1 MNRKHRKLYLL
12 LTTLVLAFVIPFIA
26 VKSIIKINAGTT
38 ATPVSGLYMKVK
50 ADDSLAV
57 GDKVLIASTSGD
69 VMSGAGGNPGYLF
82 GTTDGFYM
90 SNYHHAGHQQDS
102 DDRIYASFSNILE
115 FEVCQ
120 GSRPGTF
127 AFKSTLSQIGA
138 SERNVTAYLAYC
150 PDDSSCH
157 HYYGIQYWACRTGFD
172 DSVNKD
178 NAAWE
183 VSYDEEHGISLMRN
197 YAANACLKYRSGYS
211 ARIWFGLEGQDP
223 NNTTDINIY
232 KKVTGSTILDVEGP
246 TKKNYIQGEN
256 IDLSGL
262 SFTFRYNDG
271 TYTRDEIIYYDDEAS
286 DLFTFP
292 SKVYNYGTE
301 NYQVEYLGNKF
312 NVSLTVLDYA
322 YKKIDTTLDDYSGII
337 TLISSGYSDYY
348 VPNGLA
354 IGGSETPSKIFTD
367 NLRENGAYFSR
378 FYGAISGETWNEAA
392 SFMISFDGYNYY
404 IKNYGGQYLRRDGDG
419 TVILSN
425 LKGDPIRF
433 VLVDGVTY
441 IRLVDTNEALCLS
454 GTNYLKYSADS
465 TYALMVYAASLKQD
479 AITEINTYANL
490 IDDTVKSSDKGRYFN
505 ETDWGYIK
513 QEFNKLSPLAQAY
526 IKNIYY
532 NHNSE
537 TAGSIEDMI
546 DVYDNTVTR
555 YGVSGEY
562 QYDDFMDRKVS
573 YAYVNYVEGLIND
586 IGIVTVDKAD
596 LINDAYEAYWH
607 LTYEQRSKI
616 SSDLEQKLED
626 AKEQLKVLMV
636 SITPLQQE
644 AIVGEYT
651 YVRFIFILN
660 GYNELTSSDFENQ
673 LTIILDEGL
682 SSEKTI
688 VRTPNAYNK
697 LTASGETYVA
707 TVGED
712 EYAFDNA
719 INNDD
724 IYIIYVIKFTTSK
737 YTGHNVKASLIYN
750 ETEYKTSGY
759 DFI

>member
-57 GDKVLIASTSGD
+57 GDKVLIASTSRN

-90 SNYHHAGHQQDS
+90 SDYHHEGHLQDS
-102 DDRIYASFSNILE
+102 DDRIYASNSNILE

-150 PDDSSCH
+150 PDNGSCH

-172 DSVNKD
+172 DSVSKD

-286 DLFTFP
+286 DLFTFQ
-292 SKVYNYGTE
+292 SKVYNYGTQ

-322 YKKIDTTLDDYSGII
+322 YKKIDTALDDYSGIVVFI
-337 TLISSGYSDYY
+337 WHRGSDY
-348 VPNGLA
+348 
-354 IGGSETPSKIFTD
+354 STPSGVVSGETLNIY
-367 NLRENGAYFSR
+367 NNVRENGDYFST
-378 FYGAISGETWNEAA
+378 FYGLIKSREDSITWNEAA
-392 SFMISFDGYNYY
+392 SFIICFDGYNYY
-404 IKNYGGQYLRRDGDG
+404 IKNYDGQYLRKDEDGS
-419 TVILSN
+419 VYFSN
-425 LKGDPIRF
+425 LKGDPVYF
-433 VLVDGVTY
+433 SLNDGVTKVRSVGSNY
-441 IRLVDTNEALCLS
+441 YLCLN
-454 GTNYLKYSADS
+454 GNYLNYSDDS
-465 TYALMVYAASLKQD
+465 SNGVMVYNAALKQD
-479 AITEINTYANL
+479 AITEINKYANL

-505 ETDWGYIK
+505 ETSWGYIK

-537 TAGSIEDMI
+537 TADSIEDMI

-596 LINDAYEAYWH
+596 LINDAYKAYWD

-616 SSDLEQKLED
+616 SSDLVQKLED

-651 YVRFIFILN
+651 YVRFIFILK

-707 TVGED
+707 TVGEN
-712 EYAFDNA
+712 EYTFDNA
-719 INNDD
+719 INKDD
-724 IYIIYVIKFTTSK
+724 IYIIYVIKFTNEK
-737 YTGHNVKASLIYN
+737 YAGHNVKASLIYN

-759 DFI
+759 DFK